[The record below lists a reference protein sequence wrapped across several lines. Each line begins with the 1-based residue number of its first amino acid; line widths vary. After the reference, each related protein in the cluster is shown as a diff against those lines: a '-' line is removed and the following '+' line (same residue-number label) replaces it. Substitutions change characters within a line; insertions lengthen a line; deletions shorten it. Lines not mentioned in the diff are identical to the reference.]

1 MNNKTVVENEENM
14 SAEEMLEHIECLEKE
29 TKRCW
34 RKMEE
39 LNPTKTIDELIK
51 ESIHEVKLPEIV
63 KSMRVHKVKGINV
76 SYRYDDP
83 EHYHI
88 ELTKNQILEEIKDGL
103 TSPDEYFSD
112 YISNQLEIDE
122 DEFTVYCDHT
132 EFLKDVEEWVEEGD
146 EKVRVWYEV
155 TKNCETYLS
164 NKELEDLLEK
174 RDEQYMNTK
183 WYGQCLVSD
192 INELITEK
200 YLNGSIEPEENY
212 NGYEIVQSHIHIDQ
226 STFC

>member
-14 SAEEMLEHIECLEKE
+14 SSEEMLEHIEFLEKE

-51 ESIHEVKLPEIV
+51 ESIYKVKLSEIV

-83 EHYHI
+83 EHYYI
-88 ELTKNQILEEIKDGL
+88 ELTKKHILEEIKDGL
-103 TSPDEYFSD
+103 TSPDEDFSD

-122 DEFTVYCDHT
+122 DEFTVHCDHT
-132 EFLKDVEEWVEEGD
+132 EFLKDVEEWGEEGD
-146 EKVRVWYEV
+146 EEVKVWYGV

-164 NKELEDLLEK
+164 KKELEDLLEN
-174 RDEQYMNTK
+174 RGEEYINNK
-183 WYGQCLVSD
+183 WGGQFLHD
-192 INELITEK
+192 LNELITEK

-212 NGYEIVQSHIHIDQ
+212 NGYEMCQSHIHIDH
-226 STFC
+226 STFF